1 MGKYALFCQ
10 YFSLLMYYSLFI
22 LSCLSSHFDASIY
35 ILLISSSILLIAM
48 VSDVFGVVCLV
59 FVHGCSMSI
68 CSICYFVHVSM
79 ICSVVFKINYVG
91 SISSYFFYLSVHY
104 IHQLLA
110 SHNKNDPTAYPN
122 TQYYLK

>member
-35 ILLISSSILLIAM
+35 ILLISSSILLIVM
-48 VSDVFGVVCLV
+48 VSDVVGVVCLV

-79 ICSVVFKINYVG
+79 ICFVVFKINYVG
-91 SISSYFFYLSVHY
+91 FISSYFFIFQSIISISCWL
-104 IHQLLA
+104 
-110 SHNKNDPTAYPN
+110 PTTKMIQQHIQIPN
-122 TQYYLK
+122 II